1 MMHHRL
7 KENMQNDLEDQH
19 IKENDLEESNGLKEH
34 FSKSYI
40 SPRHKVSKGK
50 SIRKHQT
57 YLVVHRMAH

>member
-1 MMHHRL
+1 MHHRL
-7 KENMQNDLEDQH
+7 KEIMQNDLEDQH

-50 SIRKHQT
+50 SIRKH
-57 YLVVHRMAH
+57 